1 MSSIRVTYS
10 GLIAF
15 VISIVSVFTGLVFTI
30 IVTRQLTQ
38 EEFGTWGIIGAM
50 TGYMLI
56 FEPIINHWATREIAR
71 GKESGKTALFSTGLF
86 STIAIVGYMI
96 MIILF
101 EKQIEV
107 NFDLLLVGLIL
118 IPLAFFRASLQ
129 SIAMGYKPEIRSYG
143 ILAFEIVKIPVGL
156 LLIYFLELGL
166 MGAIITTAFA
176 TLSTITVLTI
186 NVKEKLKDNFNVKFL
201 KSWIKRFW
209 IPTYPKISNKIMN
222 LDVVAFTLIGGS
234 IADLAYWTAANAI
247 SKVVAHADQIS
258 SPIYGKLLGGGKVEL
273 LQNSII
279 RTLYFSFPLVA
290 MAIIFARPG
299 LFILNP
305 LYEIAS
311 SIVVVLSI
319 TVFFQTLNGLF
330 ESALE
335 GTEKVDLNE
344 KATVKEYI
352 KSRLFYLP
360 TIRLIQRSVYLSA
373 VVIVFILFAFNVENK
388 IELIFYWAIVSL
400 TTRIPLTVY
409 LYILMR
415 KHLKTKIQLLPI
427 IKYLLSAV
435 LMFGLTYFIMNEFIE
450 YKISIFEFLPQFLI
464 YVTIAVGGYL
474 ALTYLIDQRTRFLFK
489 SIVKEIFKRQ
499 IS

>member
-1 MSSIRVTYS
+1 
-10 GLIAF
+10 
-15 VISIVSVFTGLVFTI
+15 VSVFTGLVFTI

-71 GKESGKTALFSTGLF
+71 GKESGKTALVSTGLF
-86 STIAIVGYMI
+86 SSIAILGYII
-96 MIILF
+96 MITLF
-101 EKQIEV
+101 ENQIEV
-107 NFDLLLVGLIL
+107 NFDLLLLGVIL

-129 SIAMGYKPEIRSYG
+129 SIAMGYKPEVRSYG

-156 LLIYFLELGL
+156 LLIYYLEFGL
-166 MGAIITTAFA
+166 IGAILTTAIS
-176 TLSTITVLTI
+176 TLSTIIILAI
-186 NVKEKLKDNFNVKFL
+186 KVKEKLKEKFNVKFL
-201 KSWIKRFW
+201 KSWLKRFW

-222 LDVVAFTLIGGS
+222 LDIVAFTLIGGS

-247 SKVVAHADQIS
+247 SKVVAHADQIG

-273 LQNSII
+273 LQDNII

-290 MAIIFARPG
+290 MSIVFARPG

-311 SIVVVLSI
+311 SIVMVLSV

-360 TIRLIQRSVYLSA
+360 TLRLIQRSTYLG
-373 VVIVFILFAFNVENK
+373 VLVIVFLLFAFDIENK
-388 IELIFYWAIVSL
+388 IELIFYWAIVLLS
-400 TTRIPLTVY
+400 TRIPLTFY
-409 LYILMR
+409 LYTLLR
-415 KHLKTKIQLLPI
+415 KNLKTKISLPPV
-427 IKYLLSAV
+427 IKYILSSV
-435 LMFGLTYFIMNEFIE
+435 FIFGFTYLIMNEFME
-450 YKISIFEFLPQFLI
+450 YKTSIFEFLPQFLI
-464 YVTIAVGGYL
+464 YLAIAVGGYL
-474 ALTYLIDQRTRFLFK
+474 GLTYLIDYRTRIIFK
-489 SIVKEIFKRQ
+489 GVVKEILKN
-499 IS
+499 

>member
-1 MSSIRVTYS
+1 
-10 GLIAF
+10 
-15 VISIVSVFTGLVFTI
+15 
-30 IVTRQLTQ
+30 
-38 EEFGTWGIIGAM
+38 
-50 TGYMLI
+50 
-56 FEPIINHWATREIAR
+56 
-71 GKESGKTALFSTGLF
+71 
-86 STIAIVGYMI
+86 
-96 MIILF
+96 
-101 EKQIEV
+101 
-107 NFDLLLVGLIL
+107 
-118 IPLAFFRASLQ
+118 
-129 SIAMGYKPEIRSYG
+129 MGYKPEVRAYG
-143 ILAFEIVKIPVGL
+143 ILVFEIVKIPVGL
-156 LLIYFLELGL
+156 LLIYYLEFGL
-166 MGAIITTAFA
+166 SGAILTTAIS
-176 TLSTITVLTI
+176 TMSTIIVLGI
-186 NVKEKLKDNFNVKFL
+186 NVKEKLKEKFNIKFL

-222 LDVVAFTLIGGS
+222 MDVVAFTLIGGS

-258 SPIYGKLLGGGKVEL
+258 SPIYAKLLSGGKVEL
-273 LQNSII
+273 LQDSII

-489 SIVKEIFKRQ
+489 AIIKEIFKRQ

>member
-15 VISIVSVFTGLVFTI
+15 AISIVSVLTGLIFTI

-71 GKESGKTALFSTGLF
+71 GKESGKTAVLSTGLF
-86 STIAIVGYMI
+86 STVAIFGYII
-96 MIILF
+96 MITLF

-107 NFDLLLVGLIL
+107 DLDLLFVGVIL
-118 IPLAFFRASLQ
+118 IPLAYFRASLQ
-129 SIAMGYKPEIRSYG
+129 SISMGYKPEIRSYG

-156 LLIYFLELGL
+156 LLIYFLEWGL
-166 MGAIITTAFA
+166 VGAIFTTSFA
-176 TLSTITVLTI
+176 TLSTIIILTI
-186 NVKEKLKDNFNVKFL
+186 FVKEKLKENFNVKFL
-201 KSWIKRFW
+201 KSWLKRFW

-258 SPIYGKLLGGGKVEL
+258 GPIYGKLLGGGKIEL
-273 LQNSII
+273 LQDNII
-279 RTLYFSFPLVA
+279 RTLYFSFPLVC
-290 MAIIFARPG
+290 MSIVFARPG

-311 SIVVVLSI
+311 SIVIVLSI

-335 GTEKVDLNE
+335 GTEKVDINE
-344 KATVKEYI
+344 KATVKEYL

-360 TIRLIQRSVYLSA
+360 TIRLIQRSAYLGM
-373 VVIVFILFAFNVENK
+373 VVLVLILFAFDVENK

-400 TTRIPLTVY
+400 VSRIPLTVY
-409 LYILMR
+409 LYTLTH
-415 KHLKTKIQLLPI
+415 KHLKTKINLVPI
-427 IKYLLSAV
+427 MKYILSSIV
-435 LMFGLTYFIMNEFIE
+435 TFGLTYLIMEEFLV
-450 YKISIFEFLPQFLI
+450 YRISIFEFLPQFII
-464 YVTIAVGGYL
+464 YFAIAIGGYL
-474 ALTYLIDQRTRFLFK
+474 GLTYLIDSRTRKLFK
-489 SIVKEIFKRQ
+489 AVIKEIIRK
-499 IS
+499 